1 MTWLQP
7 SLTLWLFLASS
18 KEALEHHRSS
28 VTQKSHLLQQR
39 SGLLRNELGDVES
52 GVAADSRWMA
62 PQQRLRKDGRTDG
75 GGGGKNRQLLRKTKK
90 TTTGARAEESDTLTP
105 AAQRGQRRSSG
116 SGQIGGG

>member
-1 MTWLQP
+1 MHFSSLIIWLQP

-18 KEALEHHRSS
+18 KEALKHHRSS

-62 PQQRLRKDGRTDG
+62 PQQ
-75 GGGGKNRQLLRKTKK
+75 
-90 TTTGARAEESDTLTP
+90 
-105 AAQRGQRRSSG
+105 
-116 SGQIGGG
+116 